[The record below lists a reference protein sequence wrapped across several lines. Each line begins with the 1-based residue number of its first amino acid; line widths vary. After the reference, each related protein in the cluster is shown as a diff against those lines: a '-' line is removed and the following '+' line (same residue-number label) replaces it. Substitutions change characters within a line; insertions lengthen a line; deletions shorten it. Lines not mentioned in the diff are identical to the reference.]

1 MQLHITIPA
10 VEIRLLL
17 RMGHINIRIVFFL
30 LEVSNDAYATLG
42 QFWLAVQHWFISEI
56 SEKATL
62 NINLPYLCQQ
72 STTNDIYRK

>member
-10 VEIRLLL
+10 VEIRRLLF
-17 RMGHINIRIVFFL
+17 RMGHVNIKLSSYL
-30 LEVSNDAYATLG
+30 LEISKNAYAALG

-62 NINLPYLCQQ
+62 NINLPYLCQ
-72 STTNDIYRK
+72 